1 VQRDLIDKMMSV
13 EQNADNV
20 VSPSLGACRIYID
33 VEMAGHI
40 GKQNC

>member
-1 VQRDLIDKMMSV
+1 MERDLIDEMMSG
-13 EQNADNV
+13 EPNAENV